1 MKNKFMRSVTAMVV
15 AVTMLIS
22 SQGVVTSFAD
32 GGDYSDMSES
42 SSVQM
47 KEVGNNGT
55 DQLTKDDAA
64 QCNCGVTKG
73 EPHQEGCPLYQQT
86 QSPSCNCGVIE
97 GEAHKEGCPLYVK
110 PDGDNTDGNNIE
122 DDVAQCTC
130 DAEEGDPHKEGC
142 PLYVNPDNGTDS
154 EDTSEN
160 NNSSIINTVPEDFT
174 HKKDD
179 CAGTPHVDLKNST
192 ASCYWSGS
200 IVFVCDDCGANLTVS
215 GDNFIEGH
223 EPHVEETP
231 ATCTMDGS
239 KVYSCEICG
248 KAPHTEVIEALG
260 HDYGEDGTATK
271 CLRCGEPRADL
282 NPGDSFKNGSLTYI
296 LLTDT
301 TVSVNGWDGTDE
313 GGVLVI
319 PEAVTNSGK
328 SYTVVMLDN
337 GAIGSENMPKLTE
350 ITIPDTVT
358 EIKPNALNLSSTVAP
373 DECNLS
379 TVHGGNGLSKLPVD
393 AFIYQAALTTID
405 GFSNVTEIGEQAFY
419 QCSNL
424 KTVGWDWTK
433 ITKIGNSA
441 FEGCTNLDNNGEFID
456 LQSIE
461 ELGQGA
467 FLTSLVNRVKFGEKL
482 TEIPDYLFQNS
493 WMLQEVIIP
502 NSVETIG
509 QYAFAMDNNTQDKTV
524 MIGSENNSKLKRIE
538 SNAFYSK
545 PDALE
550 RPGKDPIWLNTNY
563 TSITI
568 NTSEDNVQIAEDA
581 FYDQEKIVTF
591 TVKSVETPGT
601 TEELQNKINAANEL
615 PIVLDTNYAID
626 TTIKIPTGKQ
636 ITLQGKD
643 GTEVVLKSTLKSG
656 TMFDVPA
663 DSALILGKGIKCLVG
678 DDKLI
683 QSSGTFTLDGANIQ
697 GGTAGANEGIVHIKA
712 GSFNMNSGNISGAT
726 INNQYSGTV
735 LLDSGATM
743 TMTGGS
749 IHHNKA
755 GSFGD
760 GLLNTSAGVTVCE
773 GANFTMSGGE
783 IYENTAFRGA
793 GVLVFGGTGNTRSDG
808 RATFIM
814 SDNASIHHNNASGWS
829 GNLQA
834 AGGGVY
840 VQNNAEFVM
849 NGGSI
854 SNNTSTHQGG
864 GVATQCENGDGGI
877 FTMNGGTI
885 SGNSAVNGGGI
896 YSYSKA
902 VTLNAGHI
910 ENNTASGLGGGMYVS
925 TDPYSI
931 QLGKALITGNHA
943 YTMGGGIW
951 SCPTGTIDFEDGNFA
966 IYDNTASGN
975 NSGSAGDDVAALRKA
990 TNTITTLGSN
1000 MLGGGVMAWHKDGGI
1015 NTGSLT
1021 GNEWGTVNNDPRYS
1035 EGDSRVTPPNG
1046 SQDSFSA
1053 KAIVTDDA
1061 KTLATASATLFI
1073 TGNTAKQGG
1082 GIGSNGVVS
1091 LPGDS
1096 VTTDSL
1102 KVKKVWVGEGT
1113 HPDSV
1118 IVQLIKTTDGNDYV
1132 IDQVKLNAENE
1143 WTYTF
1148 TFADDGSKY
1157 SVKEIVPDGY
1167 TSSIEEND
1175 GMYTITNTKTTTP
1188 PVDPPVDPEDP
1199 NPRPGGGGDEDDDT
1213 PTIINETPVPTTTIE
1228 DEDVPMANL
1237 PEDTVTI
1244 DDEEVPLKDI
1254 PNTGDMIPVP
1264 AMVAA
1269 VISLGGITF
1278 LMKKHK

>member
-1 MKNKFMRSVTAMVV
+1 MKNKFMRSVTAMIV

-47 KEVGNNGT
+47 NEVGNNGT
-55 DQLTKDDAA
+55 DQSTEDGAA
-64 QCNCGVTKG
+64 QCTCGAKEG
-73 EPHQEGCPLYQQT
+73 EP
-86 QSPSCNCGVIE
+86 
-97 GEAHKEGCPLYVK
+97 HKEGCSLYEIK

-130 DAEEGDPHKEGC
+130 DAEEDGPHKKGC

-154 EDTSEN
+154 EDTSDN
-160 NNSSIINTVPEDFT
+160 NNSSITNPVPENFT
-174 HKKDD
+174 HNGE
-179 CAGTPHVDLKNST
+179 CTGTPHVDLEKSS

-200 IVFVCDDCGANLTVS
+200 IVFVCDACGANLTV
-215 GDNFIEGH
+215 GGNNFIEGH
-223 EPHVEETP
+223 EPYVEDTP

-239 KVYSCEICG
+239 KVYSCKICG
-248 KAPHTEVIEALG
+248 KEPHTEVIKALG
-260 HDYGEDGTATK
+260 HDYGEDGTATE

-282 NPGDSFKNGSLTYI
+282 KPGDSFENGSLKYT

-319 PEAVTNSGK
+319 PETVTNSGK

-358 EIKPNALNLSSTVAP
+358 KIKSNALNQSSNVTLQ
-373 DECNLS
+373 DCNLT
-379 TVHGGNGLSKLPVD
+379 TVHGGNGLTTLPRN
-393 AFIYQAALTTID
+393 AFIYQQRLSTID
-405 GFSNVTEIGEQAFY
+405 GFKNVTEINEQAFFGCY
-419 QCSNL
+419 SL

-433 ITKIGNSA
+433 IPKIGNSA
-441 FEGCTNLDNNGEFID
+441 FDGCASLDNNGELLD
-456 LQSIE
+456 LQS
-461 ELGQGA
+461 LKTAGMYA
-467 FLTSLVNRVKFGEKL
+467 FTASGIQQVKLPEGMTS
-482 TEIPDYLFQNS
+482 IPDGFFYANPDLQNI
-493 WMLQEVIIP
+493 IIP
-502 NSVETIG
+502 NSVESIG
-509 QYAFAMDNNTQDKTV
+509 KFAFFMEMNDKEKTV
-524 MIGSENNSKLKRIE
+524 EIGSNNSSQLKRIE
-538 SNAFYSK
+538 SQAFYSE
-545 PDALE
+545 PVDDE
-550 RPGKDPIWLNTNY
+550 WHPNTNY

-568 NTSEDNVQIAEDA
+568 HTSKDQVQIAEDA
-581 FYDQEKIVTF
+581 FYDQDNIVHF
-591 TVKSVETPGT
+591 TVESVETSGT
-601 TEELQNKINAANEL
+601 SKDIQNKIAEAIAQGNKE
-615 PIVLDTNYAID
+615 PIVLDANYAID
-626 TTIKIPTGKQ
+626 ETITIPAGEE
-636 ITLQGKD
+636 ITIQGKNETD
-643 GTEVVLKSTLKSG
+643 VVLKSTLESG
-656 TMFDVPA
+656 TMFDVP
-663 DSALILGKGIKCLVG
+663 DGSALTLGTGIKCMVQNA
-678 DDKLI
+678 KLA
-683 QSSGTFTLDGANIQ
+683 QSSGTLTLNGANIQ
-697 GGTAGANEGIVHIKA
+697 GGIAGTEEGVVHIMP
-712 GSFNMNSGNISGAT
+712 GGTFNMNSGSISGAT
-726 INNQYSGTV
+726 ISNQKSGTI
-735 LLDSGATM
+735 LLNSGATM

-966 IYDNTASGN
+966 VYDNTAG
-975 NSGSAGDDVAALRKA
+975 GAGDDVAALRKA

-1046 SQDSFSA
+1046 SQDPFSA

-1061 KTLATASATLFI
+1061 KNLATVSATLFI

-1091 LPGDS
+1091 LSGEP
-1096 VTTDSL
+1096 VTTAEL
-1102 KVKKVWVGEGT
+1102 TVNKVWVGEGT

-1118 IVQLIKTTDGNDYV
+1118 TVQLIKTNNGKDYI
-1132 IDQVKLNAENE
+1132 IDQVKLNSENE

-1148 TFADDGSKY
+1148 TFADDGSEY

-1167 TSSIEEND
+1167 TSSIEEKD

-1228 DEDVPMANL
+1228 DEDVPMADL

-1264 AMVAA
+1264 AIVAA
-1269 VISLGGITF
+1269 VISLSGITL

>member
-32 GGDYSDMSES
+32 GGDHSDMSES

-47 KEVGNNGT
+47 NEVNSNET
-55 DQLTKDDAA
+55 A
-64 QCNCGVTKG
+64 QCNCNAA
-73 EPHQEGCPLYQQT
+73 EGADHKEDCPLYQEPKQP
-86 QSPSCNCGVIE
+86 QAPSCNCGVTN
-97 GEAHKEGCPLYVK
+97 GEVHKENCPLYVK
-110 PDGDNTDGNNIE
+110 PDGGNIDSNNIE

-130 DAEEGDPHKEGC
+130 DAEEDGPHKEGC

-160 NNSSIINTVPEDFT
+160 NNSSITNPVPENFT
-174 HKKDD
+174 HNKEG
-179 CAGTPHVDLKNST
+179 CAGTPHVDLEKSS

-200 IVFVCDDCGANLTVS
+200 IVFVCDHCGANLTV
-215 GDNFIEGH
+215 GGENFIEGH

-231 ATCTMDGS
+231 ATCTTDGS

-248 KAPHTEVIEALG
+248 KKPHTEVIEALG
-260 HDYGEDGTATK
+260 HNYGEDGTATE
-271 CLRCGEPRADL
+271 CTRCGEPRADL
-282 NPGDSFKNGSLTYI
+282 KPGDNFKNGSLTYT

-319 PEAVTNSGK
+319 PETVTNSGK

-358 EIKPNALNLSSTVAP
+358 EIKPNALNSSNDIPPIQKKFTTI
-373 DECNLS
+373 N
-379 TVHGGNGLSKLPVD
+379 GGNGLTKIPVD
-393 AFIYQAALTTID
+393 AFIYQASLTTIN

-419 QCSNL
+419 QCSDL

-441 FEGCTNLDNNGEFID
+441 FDGCTSLDNNGEFID

-467 FLTSLVNRVKFGEKL
+467 FFTSLVNRVKFGEKL
-482 TEIPDYLFQNS
+482 TKIPDYLFQNS

-509 QYAFAMDNNTQDKTV
+509 KNAFSMDNNTLNKVV
-524 MIGSENNSKLKRIE
+524 MIGSENNSQLKRIE
-538 SNAFYSK
+538 SQAFYSEPVDDK
-545 PDALE
+545 WNP
-550 RPGKDPIWLNTNY
+550 NTNY

-568 NTSEDNVQIAEDA
+568 NTSEDSVQIAEDA
-581 FYDQEKIVTF
+581 FYDQEKIVIF
-591 TVKSVETPGT
+591 TVKSVETPGK

-615 PIVLDTNYAID
+615 PIVPDTNYAID
-626 TTIKIPTGKQ
+626 TTIKIPAGKK

-643 GTEVVLKSTLKSG
+643 GTEVVLKSTLESK

-697 GGTAGANEGIVHIKA
+697 GGTVDKNDGVVHIMQ
-712 GSFNMNSGNISGAT
+712 GGTFNMNSGSISGAT

-749 IHHNKA
+749 ISGNSAK
-755 GSFGD
+755 D
-760 GLLNTSAGVTVCE
+760 QLNSSAGVTVCE
-773 GANFTMSGGE
+773 GATFTMNGGE
-783 IYENTAFRGA
+783 ISNNTAFRGA
-793 GVLVFGGTGNTRSDG
+793 GVLVFGGMNTSTYSSSSP
-808 RATFIM
+808 ATFIM
-814 SDNASIHHNNASGWS
+814 ENGSISGNEVRDFSDGWS
-829 GNLQA
+829 SDGPRA

-840 VQNNAEFVM
+840 VQENAEFIM

-896 YSYSKA
+896 YSYSKT

-910 ENNTASGLGGGMYVS
+910 ENNTAFGLGGGMYVS
-925 TDPYSI
+925 TNPYSI

-943 YTMGGGIW
+943 DTMGGGIW
-951 SCPTGTIDFEDGNFA
+951 SCPIGTIDFADGNFA
-966 IYDNTASGN
+966 VYDNTAG
-975 NSGSAGDDVAALRKA
+975 GAGDDVAALRKA

-1199 NPRPGGGGDEDDDT
+1199 TPRPGGGGDEDDDT
-1213 PTIINETPVPTTTIE
+1213 PTIINETPVPTTTID
-1228 DEDVPMANL
+1228 DEDVPLTDL

-1269 VISLGGITF
+1269 VISIGGIAL

>member
-1 MKNKFMRSVTAMVV
+1 MN
-15 AVTMLIS
+15 
-22 SQGVVTSFAD
+22 
-32 GGDYSDMSES
+32 
-42 SSVQM
+42 
-47 KEVGNNGT
+47 EVGNNGT
-55 DQLTKDDAA
+55 DQSTKDDVAQCNCGATDGEAHKEDCPLYVKPDGGNTNDGVIEDDAA
-64 QCNCGVTKG
+64 QCTCGAKKG
-73 EPHQEGCPLYQQT
+73 EPHQE
-86 QSPSCNCGVIE
+86 N
-97 GEAHKEGCPLYVK
+97 CPLYVK
-110 PDGDNTDGNNIE
+110 PDGDNTDGNNIK
-122 DDVAQCTC
+122 DDAAQCTC

-174 HKKDD
+174 HKKED

-231 ATCTMDGS
+231 ATCTTDGS

-248 KAPHTEVIEALG
+248 KEPHTEVIKALG
-260 HDYGEDGTATK
+260 HDYGEDGTATE

-282 NPGDSFKNGSLTYI
+282 KPGDSFENGSLKYT

-319 PEAVTNSGK
+319 PETVTNSGK
-328 SYTVVMLDN
+328 TYTVVMLEN

-358 EIKPNALNLSSTVAP
+358 EIKSNALNQSSNVTLQ
-373 DECNLS
+373 DCNLT
-379 TVHGGNGLSKLPVD
+379 TVHGGNGLTTLPRN
-393 AFIYQAALTTID
+393 AFIYQQRLSTID
-405 GFSNVTEIGEQAFY
+405 GFKNVTEINEQAFFGCY
-419 QCSNL
+419 SL

-441 FEGCTNLDNNGEFID
+441 FDGCASLDNNGELLD
-456 LQSIE
+456 LQS
-461 ELGQGA
+461 LKTAGMYA
-467 FLTSLVNRVKFGEKL
+467 FTASGIQQVKLPEGMTS
-482 TEIPDYLFQNS
+482 IPDGFFYANPDLQNI
-493 WMLQEVIIP
+493 IIP
-502 NSVETIG
+502 NSVESIG
-509 QYAFAMDNNTQDKTV
+509 KFAFFMEMNDKEKTV
-524 MIGSENNSKLKRIE
+524 EIGSNNSSQLKRIE
-538 SNAFYSK
+538 SQAFYSE
-545 PDALE
+545 PVDDE
-550 RPGKDPIWLNTNY
+550 WHPNTNY

-568 NTSEDNVQIAEDA
+568 HTSKDQVQIAEDA
-581 FYDQEKIVTF
+581 FYDQDNIVHF
-591 TVKSVETPGT
+591 TVESVETSGT
-601 TEELQNKINAANEL
+601 SKDIQNKIAEAIAQGNKE
-615 PIVLDTNYAID
+615 PIVLDANYAID
-626 TTIKIPTGKQ
+626 ETITIPAGEE
-636 ITLQGKD
+636 ITIQGKNETD
-643 GTEVVLKSTLKSG
+643 VVLKSTLESG
-656 TMFDVPA
+656 TMFDVP
-663 DSALILGKGIKCLVG
+663 DGSALTLGTGIKCMVQNA
-678 DDKLI
+678 KLA
-683 QSSGTFTLDGANIQ
+683 QSSGTLTLNGANIQ
-697 GGTAGANEGIVHIKA
+697 GGIAGTEEGVVHIMP
-712 GSFNMNSGNISGAT
+712 GGTFNMNSGSISGAT
-726 INNQYSGTV
+726 ITNQKSGTI
-735 LLDSGATM
+735 LLNSGAKM
-743 TMTGGS
+743 TMTGGCIS
-749 IHHNKA
+749 GNSAK
-755 GSFGD
+755 D
-760 GLLNTSAGVTVCE
+760 QLNSSAGVTVCE
-773 GANFTMSGGE
+773 GATFTMNGGE
-783 IYENTAFRGA
+783 ISNNTAFRGA
-793 GVLVFGGTGNTRSDG
+793 GVLVFGGMNTSTYSSSSP
-808 RATFIM
+808 ATFIM
-814 SDNASIHHNNASGWS
+814 ENGSISGNEVRDFSDGWS
-829 GNLQA
+829 SDGPRA

-840 VQNNAEFVM
+840 VQENAEFIM

-877 FTMNGGTI
+877 FTMNDGTI

-896 YSYSKA
+896 YSYSKT

-925 TDPYSI
+925 TNPYSI

-943 YTMGGGIW
+943 DTMGGGIW
-951 SCPTGTIDFEDGNFA
+951 SCPIGTIDFADGNFA
-966 IYDNTASGN
+966 VYDNTAG
-975 NSGSAGDDVAALRKA
+975 GAGDDVAALRKA

-1035 EGDSRVTPPNG
+1035 EGDSRVTSPNG

-1132 IDQVKLNAENE
+1132 IDQVKLNAKNE
-1143 WTYTF
+1143 WSYTF
-1148 TFADDGSKY
+1148 TFADDGSEY

-1167 TSSIEEND
+1167 TSSIEEKD

-1228 DEDVPMANL
+1228 DEDVPMADL

-1269 VISLGGITF
+1269 VISIGGITL

>member
-32 GGDYSDMSES
+32 GGDHSDMSES

-47 KEVGNNGT
+47 NEVGNNGT
-55 DQLTKDDAA
+55 DQSTKDDAA
-64 QCNCGVTKG
+64 QCNCGATD
-73 EPHQEGCPLYQQT
+73 
-86 QSPSCNCGVIE
+86 

-110 PDGDNTDGNNIE
+110 PDGGNTENDA
-122 DDVAQCTC
+122 AQCTC
-130 DAEEGDPHKEGC
+130 GAKEDGPHKEGC

-160 NNSSIINTVPEDFT
+160 NNSSITNPVPENFT
-174 HKKDD
+174 HNKEG
-179 CAGTPHVDLKNST
+179 CAGTPHVDLEKSS

-200 IVFVCDDCGANLTVS
+200 IVFVCDHCGANLTV
-215 GDNFIEGH
+215 GGENFIEGH

-231 ATCTMDGS
+231 ATCTTDGS

-248 KAPHTEVIEALG
+248 KKPHTEVIEALG
-260 HDYGEDGTATK
+260 HNYGEDGTATE
-271 CLRCGEPRADL
+271 CTRCGEPRADL
-282 NPGDSFKNGSLTYI
+282 KPGDNFKNGSLTYT

-319 PEAVTNSGK
+319 PETVTNSGK

-358 EIKPNALNLSSTVAP
+358 EIKPNALNSSNDIPPIQKKFTTI
-373 DECNLS
+373 N
-379 TVHGGNGLSKLPVD
+379 GGNGLTKIPVD
-393 AFIYQAALTTID
+393 AFIYQASLTTIN

-419 QCSNL
+419 QCSDL

-441 FEGCTNLDNNGEFID
+441 FDGCTSLDNNGEFID

-467 FLTSLVNRVKFGEKL
+467 FFTSLVNRVKFGEKL
-482 TEIPDYLFQNS
+482 TKIPDYLFQNS

-509 QYAFAMDNNTQDKTV
+509 KNAFSMDNNTLNKVV
-524 MIGSENNSKLKRIE
+524 MIGSENNSQLKRIE
-538 SNAFYSK
+538 SQAFYSEPVDDK
-545 PDALE
+545 WNP
-550 RPGKDPIWLNTNY
+550 NTNY

-568 NTSEDNVQIAEDA
+568 NTSEDSVQIAEDA
-581 FYDQEKIVTF
+581 FYDQEKIVIF
-591 TVKSVETPGT
+591 TVKSVETPGK

-615 PIVLDTNYAID
+615 PIVPDTNYAID
-626 TTIKIPTGKQ
+626 TTIKIPAGKK

-643 GTEVVLKSTLKSG
+643 GTEVVLKSTLESK

-697 GGTAGANEGIVHIKA
+697 GGTVDKNDGVVHIMQ
-712 GSFNMNSGNISGAT
+712 GGTFNMNSGSISGAT

-749 IHHNKA
+749 ISGNSAK
-755 GSFGD
+755 D
-760 GLLNTSAGVTVCE
+760 QLNSSAGVTVCE
-773 GANFTMSGGE
+773 GATFTMNGGE
-783 IYENTAFRGA
+783 ISNNTAFRGA
-793 GVLVFGGTGNTRSDG
+793 GVLVFGGMNTSTYSSSSP
-808 RATFIM
+808 ATFIM
-814 SDNASIHHNNASGWS
+814 ENGSISGNEVRDFSDGWS
-829 GNLQA
+829 SDGPRA

-840 VQNNAEFVM
+840 VQENAEYIM

-896 YSYSKA
+896 YSYSKT

-910 ENNTASGLGGGMYVS
+910 ENNTAFGLGGGMYVS
-925 TDPYSI
+925 TNPYSI

-943 YTMGGGIW
+943 DTMGGGIW
-951 SCPTGTIDFEDGNFA
+951 SCPIGTIDFADGNFA
-966 IYDNTASGN
+966 VYDNTAG
-975 NSGSAGDDVAALRKA
+975 GAGDDVAALRKA

-1199 NPRPGGGGDEDDDT
+1199 TPRPGGGGDEDDDT
-1213 PTIINETPVPTTTIE
+1213 PTIINETPVPTTTID
-1228 DEDVPMANL
+1228 DEDVPLTDL

-1269 VISLGGITF
+1269 VISIGGIAL

>member
-1 MKNKFMRSVTAMVV
+1 
-15 AVTMLIS
+15 
-22 SQGVVTSFAD
+22 
-32 GGDYSDMSES
+32 MSES

-55 DQLTKDDAA
+55 DQSTEDGAA
-64 QCNCGVTKG
+64 QCTCDA
-73 EPHQEGCPLYQQT
+73 EEGDP
-86 QSPSCNCGVIE
+86 
-97 GEAHKEGCPLYVK
+97 HKEDCPLYVK
-110 PDGDNTDGNNIE
+110 PDGGNTDSNNIE
-122 DDVAQCTC
+122 DDAAQCTC

-160 NNSSIINTVPEDFT
+160 NNSSITNPVPENFT
-174 HKKDD
+174 HNKEG
-179 CAGTPHVDLKNST
+179 CAGTPHVDLEKSS

-200 IVFVCDDCGANLTVS
+200 IVFVCDHCGANLTV
-215 GDNFIEGH
+215 GGENFIEGH

-231 ATCTMDGS
+231 ATCTTDGS

-248 KAPHTEVIEALG
+248 KKPHTEVIEALG
-260 HDYGEDGTATK
+260 HDYGEDGTATE
-271 CLRCGEPRADL
+271 CTRCGEPRADL
-282 NPGDSFKNGSLTYI
+282 KPGDNFKNGSLTYT

-319 PEAVTNSGK
+319 PETVTNSGK

-358 EIKPNALNLSSTVAP
+358 EIKPNALNSSNDIPPIQKKFTTI
-373 DECNLS
+373 N
-379 TVHGGNGLSKLPVD
+379 GGNGLTKIPVD
-393 AFIYQAALTTID
+393 AFIYQASLTTIN

-643 GTEVVLKSTLKSG
+643 GTEVVLKSTLESE

-697 GGTAGANEGIVHIKA
+697 GGTVDKNDGVVHIMQ
-712 GSFNMNSGNISGAT
+712 GGTFNMNSGSISGAT

-743 TMTGGS
+743 TMTGGCIS
-749 IHHNKA
+749 GNSAK
-755 GSFGD
+755 D
-760 GLLNTSAGVTVCE
+760 QLNSSAGVTVCE
-773 GANFTMSGGE
+773 GATFTMNGGE
-783 IYENTAFRGA
+783 ISNNTAFRGA
-793 GVLVFGGTGNTRSDG
+793 GVLVFGGMNTSTYSSSSP
-808 RATFIM
+808 ATFIM
-814 SDNASIHHNNASGWS
+814 ENGSISGNEVRDFSDGWS
-829 GNLQA
+829 SDGPRA

-840 VQNNAEFVM
+840 VQENAEFIM

-877 FTMNGGTI
+877 FTMNNGTI

-925 TDPYSI
+925 TNPYSI
-931 QLGKALITGNHA
+931 QLGKALITDNHA
-943 YTMGGGIW
+943 DTMGGGIW
-951 SCPTGTIDFEDGNFA
+951 SCPIGTIDFADGNFA
-966 IYDNTASGN
+966 VYDNTAG
-975 NSGSAGDDVAALRKA
+975 GAGDDVAALRKA

-1046 SQDSFSA
+1046 SQDPFSA

-1061 KTLATASATLFI
+1061 KNLATVSATLFI

-1091 LPGDS
+1091 LSGEP
-1096 VTTDSL
+1096 VTTAEL
-1102 KVKKVWVGEGT
+1102 TVNKVWVGEGT

-1118 IVQLIKTTDGNDYV
+1118 TVQLIKTNNGKDYI
-1132 IDQVKLNAENE
+1132 IDQVKLNSENE

-1148 TFADDGSKY
+1148 TFADDGSEY

-1167 TSSIEEND
+1167 TSSIEEKD

-1213 PTIINETPVPTTTIE
+1213 PTIINETPVPTTTID
-1228 DEDVPMANL
+1228 DEDVPLTDL

-1269 VISLGGITF
+1269 VISIGGIAL

>member
-32 GGDYSDMSES
+32 GGDHSDMSES

-47 KEVGNNGT
+47 NEVGNNGT
-55 DQLTKDDAA
+55 DQSTEDAAA
-64 QCNCGVTKG
+64 QCNCGVTDGKA
-73 EPHQEGCPLYQQT
+73 HKEGCPLYQQT
-86 QSPSCNCGVIE
+86 QAPSCNCGVTN
-97 GEAHKEGCPLYVK
+97 GEVHKENCPLYVK

-130 DAEEGDPHKEGC
+130 DAKEVEAHKEDC
-142 PLYVNPDNGTDS
+142 PLYVKPDNGTDS
-154 EDTSEN
+154 KDISEN
-160 NNSSIINTVPEDFT
+160 NNSSIINTVPENFT

-200 IVFVCDDCGANLTVS
+200 IVFVCDDCGANLTV
-215 GDNFIEGH
+215 GGENFIEGH

-231 ATCTMDGS
+231 ATCTTDGS

-248 KAPHTEVIEALG
+248 KKPHTEVIEALG
-260 HDYGEDGTATK
+260 HDYGEDGTATE
-271 CLRCGEPRADL
+271 CTRCGEPRADL
-282 NPGDSFKNGSLTYI
+282 KPGDNFKNGSLTYT

-319 PEAVTNSGK
+319 PETVTNSGK

-358 EIKPNALNLSSTVAP
+358 EIKPNALNSSNDIPPIQKKFTTI
-373 DECNLS
+373 N
-379 TVHGGNGLSKLPVD
+379 GGNGLTKIPVD
-393 AFIYQAALTTID
+393 AFIYQASLTTIN

-419 QCSNL
+419 QCSDL

-441 FEGCTNLDNNGEFID
+441 FDGCTSLDNNGEFID

-461 ELGQGA
+461 ELGQAA
-467 FLTSLVNRVKFGEKL
+467 FFTSLVNRVKFGEKL
-482 TEIPDYLFQNS
+482 TKIPDYLFQNS

-509 QYAFAMDNNTQDKTV
+509 KNAFSMDNNTLNKVV
-524 MIGSENNSKLKRIE
+524 MIGSENNSQLKRIE
-538 SNAFYSK
+538 SQAFYSEPVDDK
-545 PDALE
+545 WNP
-550 RPGKDPIWLNTNY
+550 NTNY

-568 NTSEDNVQIAEDA
+568 NTSEDSVQIAEDA

-601 TEELQNKINAANEL
+601 TEELKNKINAANEL
-615 PIVLDTNYAID
+615 PIVLDINYAID
-626 TTIKIPTGKQ
+626 TTIKIPAGEQ

-643 GTEVVLKSTLKSG
+643 GTEVVLKSTLESE

-697 GGTAGANEGIVHIKA
+697 GGTVDKNDGVVHIMQ
-712 GSFNMNSGNISGAT
+712 GGTFNMNSGSISGAT
-726 INNQYSGTV
+726 INSQYSGTV
-735 LLDSGATM
+735 LLNSGATM
-743 TMTGGS
+743 TMTGGCIS
-749 IHHNKA
+749 GNSAK
-755 GSFGD
+755 D
-760 GLLNTSAGVTVCE
+760 QLNSSAGVTVCE
-773 GANFTMSGGE
+773 GATFTMNGGE
-783 IYENTAFRGA
+783 ISNNTAFRGA
-793 GVLVFGGTGNTRSDG
+793 GVLVFGGMNTSTYSLSSP
-808 RATFIM
+808 ATFIM
-814 SDNASIHHNNASGWS
+814 ENGSISGNEVRDFSDGWS
-829 GNLQA
+829 SDGPRA

-840 VQNNAEFVM
+840 VQENAEFIM

-864 GVATQCENGDGGI
+864 GVATQCENGHGGI

-885 SGNSAVNGGGI
+885 SYNHAVNGGGI
-896 YSYSKA
+896 YSYSKT

-910 ENNTASGLGGGMYVS
+910 ENNTAFGLGGGMYVS
-925 TDPYSI
+925 TNPYSI

-943 YTMGGGIW
+943 DTMGGGIW
-951 SCPTGTIDFEDGNFA
+951 SCPIGTIDFADGNFA
-966 IYDNTASGN
+966 VYDNTAG
-975 NSGSAGDDVAALRKA
+975 GAGDDVAALRKA

-1199 NPRPGGGGDEDDDT
+1199 TPRPGGGGDEDDDT
-1213 PTIINETPVPTTTIE
+1213 PTIINETPVPTTTID
-1228 DEDVPMANL
+1228 DEDVPLTDL

-1269 VISLGGITF
+1269 VISIGGIAL

>member
-1 MKNKFMRSVTAMVV
+1 MKNKFMRSVTAMIV

-47 KEVGNNGT
+47 NEVGNNGT
-55 DQLTKDDAA
+55 DQSTEDGAA
-64 QCNCGVTKG
+64 QCTCGAKEG
-73 EPHQEGCPLYQQT
+73 EP
-86 QSPSCNCGVIE
+86 
-97 GEAHKEGCPLYVK
+97 HKEGCSLYEIK

-130 DAEEGDPHKEGC
+130 DAEEDGPHKKGC

-154 EDTSEN
+154 EDTSDN
-160 NNSSIINTVPEDFT
+160 NNSSITNPVPENFT
-174 HKKDD
+174 HNGE
-179 CAGTPHVDLKNST
+179 CTGTPHVDLEKSS

-200 IVFVCDDCGANLTVS
+200 IVFVCDACGANLTV
-215 GDNFIEGH
+215 GGNNFIEGH
-223 EPHVEETP
+223 EPYVEETP

-239 KVYSCEICG
+239 KVYSCKICG
-248 KAPHTEVIEALG
+248 KEPHTEVIKALG
-260 HDYGEDGTATK
+260 HDYGEDGTATE

-282 NPGDSFKNGSLTYI
+282 KPGDSFENGSLKYT

-319 PEAVTNSGK
+319 PETVTNSGK

-358 EIKPNALNLSSTVAP
+358 KIKSNALNQSSNVTLQ
-373 DECNLS
+373 DCNLT
-379 TVHGGNGLSKLPVD
+379 TVHGGNGLTTLPRN
-393 AFIYQAALTTID
+393 AFIYQQRLSTID
-405 GFSNVTEIGEQAFY
+405 GFKNVTEINEQAFFGCY
-419 QCSNL
+419 SL

-441 FEGCTNLDNNGEFID
+441 FDGCASLDNNGELLD
-456 LQSIE
+456 LQS
-461 ELGQGA
+461 LKTAGMYA
-467 FLTSLVNRVKFGEKL
+467 FTASGIQQVKLPEGMTS
-482 TEIPDYLFQNS
+482 IPDGFFYANPDLQNI
-493 WMLQEVIIP
+493 IIP
-502 NSVETIG
+502 NSVESIG
-509 QYAFAMDNNTQDKTV
+509 KFAFFMEMNDKEKTV
-524 MIGSENNSKLKRIE
+524 EIGSNNSSQLKRIE
-538 SNAFYSK
+538 SQAFYSEPVDDK
-545 PDALE
+545 WNP
-550 RPGKDPIWLNTNY
+550 NTNY

-568 NTSEDNVQIAEDA
+568 HTSKDQVQIAEDA
-581 FYDQEKIVTF
+581 FYDQDNIVHF
-591 TVKSVETPGT
+591 TVESVETSGT
-601 TEELQNKINAANEL
+601 SKDIQNKIAEAIAQGNKE
-615 PIVLDTNYAID
+615 PIVLDANYAID
-626 TTIKIPTGKQ
+626 ETITIPAGEE
-636 ITLQGKD
+636 ITIQGKNETD
-643 GTEVVLKSTLKSG
+643 VVLKSTLESG
-656 TMFDVPA
+656 TMFDVP
-663 DSALILGKGIKCLVG
+663 DGSALTLGTGIKCMVQNA
-678 DDKLI
+678 KLA
-683 QSSGTFTLDGANIQ
+683 QSSGTLTLNGANIQ
-697 GGTAGANEGIVHIKA
+697 GGIAGTEEGVVHIMP
-712 GSFNMNSGNISGAT
+712 GGTFNMNSGSISGAT

-749 IHHNKA
+749 ISGNSAK
-755 GSFGD
+755 D
-760 GLLNTSAGVTVCE
+760 QLNSSAGVTVCE
-773 GANFTMSGGE
+773 GASFTMKGGE
-783 IYENTAFRGA
+783 ISNNTAFRGA
-793 GVLVFGGTGNTRSDG
+793 GVLVFGGMNTSTYSSSSP
-808 RATFIM
+808 ATFIM
-814 SDNASIHHNNASGWS
+814 KDGSISGNEVRDFSDGWS
-829 GNLQA
+829 SDGPRA

-840 VQNNAEFVM
+840 VQENAEFIM

-877 FTMNGGTI
+877 FTMNNGTI

-925 TDPYSI
+925 TNPYSI
-931 QLGKALITGNHA
+931 QLGKALITDNHA
-943 YTMGGGIW
+943 DTMGGGIW
-951 SCPTGTIDFEDGNFA
+951 SCPIGTIDFADGNFA
-966 IYDNTASGN
+966 VYDNTAG
-975 NSGSAGDDVAALRKA
+975 GAGDDVAALRKA

-1000 MLGGGVMAWHKDGGI
+1000 MLGGGVMAWYQDGGI
-1015 NTGSLT
+1015 NSISQS
-1021 GNEWGTVNNDPRYS
+1021 GNEWGTVTGDPRYS
-1035 EGDSRVTPPNG
+1035 EGDSRIAPPNN
-1046 SQDSFSA
+1046 SEKSFSA

-1061 KTLATASATLFI
+1061 KTLATATASATLFI

-1118 IVQLIKTTDGNDYV
+1118 TVQLIKTNNGKDYV
-1132 IDQVKLNAENE
+1132 IDQVKLNSENE

-1148 TFADDGSKY
+1148 TFADDGSEY

-1167 TSSIEEND
+1167 TSSIEEKD

-1228 DEDVPMANL
+1228 DEDVPMADL

-1264 AMVAA
+1264 AIVAA
-1269 VISLGGITF
+1269 VISLSGITL